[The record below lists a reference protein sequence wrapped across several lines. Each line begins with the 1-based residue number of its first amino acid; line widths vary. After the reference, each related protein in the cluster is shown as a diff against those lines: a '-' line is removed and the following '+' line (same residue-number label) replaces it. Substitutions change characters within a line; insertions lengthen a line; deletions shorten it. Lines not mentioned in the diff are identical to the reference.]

1 MILDIDGAQY
11 PVVHIEQLTL
21 AKVLAL
27 QAELAANPSI
37 TSVRS
42 WREIR
47 RLWDEYSS
55 LPDREAQLN
64 HPESVFLTAL
74 IIWSA
79 RVSAGDDVTLLEAAD
94 VRLQAVRWIRD
105 QAEQAEGKAWGPR
118 PAAAGGRLARRA
130 RRWPETVTMCAP
142 RWRAESCTCRTW
154 CRRCRGG
161 RCGTFRGSS
170 GSGTPR
176 WSISG
181 APGVA

>member
-105 QAEQAEGKAWGPR
+105 QAEQAEGKA
-118 PAAAGGRLARRA
+118 
-130 RRWPETVTMCAP
+130 
-142 RWRAESCTCRTW
+142 
-154 CRRCRGG
+154 
-161 RCGTFRGSS
+161 
-170 GSGTPR
+170 
-176 WSISG
+176 
-181 APGVA
+181 